1 LGKNLRAAQT
11 LKLNINMGEEESSD
25 DDDEWEDAE
34 SFAFPL
40 RGEGNSR
47 GSYILLPVQQP
58 KGEKYKMQ

>member
-1 LGKNLRAAQT
+1 
-11 LKLNINMGEEESSD
+11 MGEEESSD